1 MEKETKILNKITAI
15 PIRSYSDNV
24 ELLFFGR
31 SENHEIVEL
40 TNIDSYE
47 SNFYNIAELKVNDSH
62 GWGVSS
68 FLLKDIQPGCYS
80 VCTWN
85 SERTEQSIDIE
96 FTVLGETN
104 REYLGKMVEIIGGKG
119 EPYFSIVEN
128 MSNNEP
134 HFYNTLVTSEY
145 INHLDSDNED
155 DIYKRFCVIK
165 AVLDGTNLAI
175 NKSIGTKSISLNYCA
190 GEITCNSSVEKL
202 IDINIT
208 KLGNNSKQMHYLL
221 PLNNYMIKLDYLP
234 DTLHL
239 YIALDR
245 KNSPIGLMLNFVP
258 SQNILAR
265 EWQKE
270 STVCNE
276 YAKALERSITYP
288 SSQFF
293 FTEKEREMV
302 ALIKKIEPQYPLFKS
317 PRAEFKKGI
326 VTINISHGY
335 DLMNALDRDFY
346 ISFRE
351 PELAL
356 DPTQWR
362 RIKITN
368 KKMNFYAQ
376 EICIVDET
384 YLVWIE
390 DKDGNV
396 ISTVRILNLK
406 ESLAADDDE
415 YYEYYDEDSFEEK
428 LRLLELYE
436 YNQHM
441 SKYIN
446 IMCPEHKEVIEKV
459 YSLAEEDHDTGKVDI
474 SSVLTDGLCLSK
486 LAFNFARMAKAL
498 YEDATIY
505 NKNNENL
512 FHDNLKFYYK
522 ERKVAIPPED
532 DLLYIIDTYYVD
544 RYMKREY
551 INSPKKL
558 VNTYH
563 TFSGA
568 DFGVVYAINKNTLQR
583 SGFILIDFYNNK
595 TRPKLYKYMISAI
608 EVVY

>member
-258 SQNILAR
+258 SQDILAR

-368 KKMNFYAQ
+368 KKMNFY
-376 EICIVDET
+376 
-384 YLVWIE
+384 
-390 DKDGNV
+390 
-396 ISTVRILNLK
+396 
-406 ESLAADDDE
+406 
-415 YYEYYDEDSFEEK
+415 
-428 LRLLELYE
+428 
-436 YNQHM
+436 
-441 SKYIN
+441 
-446 IMCPEHKEVIEKV
+446 
-459 YSLAEEDHDTGKVDI
+459 
-474 SSVLTDGLCLSK
+474 
-486 LAFNFARMAKAL
+486 
-498 YEDATIY
+498 
-505 NKNNENL
+505 
-512 FHDNLKFYYK
+512 
-522 ERKVAIPPED
+522 
-532 DLLYIIDTYYVD
+532 
-544 RYMKREY
+544 
-551 INSPKKL
+551 
-558 VNTYH
+558 
-563 TFSGA
+563 
-568 DFGVVYAINKNTLQR
+568 
-583 SGFILIDFYNNK
+583 
-595 TRPKLYKYMISAI
+595 
-608 EVVY
+608 